1 MQTPP
6 KSPNIMPE
14 ELPITTATTTT
25 KLPKKLT
32 LVPLVFLI
40 YFEVAG
46 GPYGEEPAVQAAGP
60 LYALLGFLIFPFIWS
75 IPEALITAELSTAYP
90 GNGGFVIWADRAFGP
105 FFGSL
110 MGSWK
115 FLSGVINIAAFPVLC
130 IDYMKKVLPVLDSG
144 WPRKIA
150 ILISTLILSF
160 VNYTGLTIVGYVAVV
175 LGQKGVK
182 KDWTLFFNTLFWNLN
197 FWDSVSTLAGEVDK
211 PQKTFPVALFVAVI
225 FTCVSYLIPLF
236 AVTGAVS
243 VNQNEWESGFHA
255 TAAEIIAGKWLKYW
269 IEVGAVLSAVGL
281 FEAQLSSCVYQLL
294 GMADLGF
301 LPTFFA
307 KRSKWFNTP
316 WVGILLSTLITIGVS
331 YMNFA
336 DIISSANFLYSLG
349 MLLEFASFIWLR
361 KKLPEL
367 KRPYKIPMRL
377 PGLVIMCLIPSGFLV
392 LIMVIATKIVYLVS
406 GLMTVGAIGC
416 TLAGEVDKPQK
427 IFPLALFVAVIFTCL
442 SYFIPLFAVIGAVSV
457 NQSEWESGFH
467 ATAAEMIAGR
477 WLKYWIEVGA
487 TLSAIGLFE
496 AQLSST
502 AFQLLGMA
510 DLGFLPNFFAK
521 RSKWFN
527 TPWVGILLSTLIIL
541 GEIARIEETL
551 QDSNEAA
558 RIGDN
563 VLNTICVLSA
573 HNGNCYKDCLFV
585 AGGPYGEEPAVQA
598 AGPLYALLGFLIF
611 PFIWS
616 IPEALITAELSTAY
630 PGNGGFVIW
639 ADRAFGPFFGSLM
652 GSWKFLSGV
661 INIAAFPVL
670 CIDYMK
676 KVLPV
681 LDSDSSHRWLSLGQ
695 KGVKKDWTLFFNT
708 LFWNLNF
715 WDSVSTLAGEV
726 DKPQKTFPVALFV
739 AVIFTCVS
747 YLIPLFAV
755 TGAVSVNQNE
765 WESGFHATAAEI
777 IAGKWLKYWI
787 EVGAVLSAVGL
798 FEAQLSSCVYQLL
811 GMADLGFLPTFFA
824 KRSKWFNTPWVG
836 ILLSTLITIG
846 VSYMNFADIISS
858 ANFLYSLGML
868 LEFASFIWLRK
879 KLPELKRPY
888 KIPMRLPGLVIM
900 CLIPSGFLVLI
911 MVIAT
916 KIVYLVSGL
925 MTVGAIGCEW
935 ESGFHATAAEMIA
948 GRWLK
953 YWIEVGATLSAIG
966 LFEAQLSSTAFQLLG
981 MADLGFLPNFF
992 AKRNVIRI
1000 CIFSLVEKEIARI
1013 EETLQDSNEAA
1024 RIGDNVLNTIC
1035 VLSAHNGNC
1044 YKDCLFGEWLDDW
1057 EPLDGISL

>member
-175 LGQKGVK
+175 LGIVSLSPFIIMSLIAIPKIHPHRWLSLGQKGVK

-236 AVTGAVS
+236 AVIGAVS

-316 WVGILLSTLITIGVS
+316 WVGVLLSTLITIGVS
-331 YMNFA
+331 YMNFT

-392 LIMVIATKIVYLVS
+392 LIMLIATKIVYLVS
-406 GLMTVGAIGC
+406 GLMTVGAIGWYFLMKFC
-416 TLAGEVDKPQK
+416 KSKKFFKYSSGE
-427 IFPLALFVAVIFTCL
+427 AV
-442 SYFIPLFAVIGAVSV
+442 
-457 NQSEWESGFH
+457 
-467 ATAAEMIAGR
+467 
-477 WLKYWIEVGA
+477 
-487 TLSAIGLFE
+487 
-496 AQLSST
+496 
-502 AFQLLGMA
+502 
-510 DLGFLPNFFAK
+510 
-521 RSKWFN
+521 
-527 TPWVGILLSTLIIL
+527 
-541 GEIARIEETL
+541 EE
-551 QDSNEAA
+551 
-558 RIGDN
+558 
-563 VLNTICVLSA
+563 
-573 HNGNCYKDCLFV
+573 
-585 AGGPYGEEPAVQA
+585 
-598 AGPLYALLGFLIF
+598 
-611 PFIWS
+611 
-616 IPEALITAELSTAY
+616 
-630 PGNGGFVIW
+630 
-639 ADRAFGPFFGSLM
+639 
-652 GSWKFLSGV
+652 
-661 INIAAFPVL
+661 
-670 CIDYMK
+670 
-676 KVLPV
+676 
-681 LDSDSSHRWLSLGQ
+681 
-695 KGVKKDWTLFFNT
+695 
-708 LFWNLNF
+708 
-715 WDSVSTLAGEV
+715 
-726 DKPQKTFPVALFV
+726 
-739 AVIFTCVS
+739 
-747 YLIPLFAV
+747 
-755 TGAVSVNQNE
+755 
-765 WESGFHATAAEI
+765 
-777 IAGKWLKYWI
+777 
-787 EVGAVLSAVGL
+787 
-798 FEAQLSSCVYQLL
+798 
-811 GMADLGFLPTFFA
+811 
-824 KRSKWFNTPWVG
+824 
-836 ILLSTLITIG
+836 
-846 VSYMNFADIISS
+846 
-858 ANFLYSLGML
+858 
-868 LEFASFIWLRK
+868 
-879 KLPELKRPY
+879 
-888 KIPMRLPGLVIM
+888 
-900 CLIPSGFLVLI
+900 
-911 MVIAT
+911 
-916 KIVYLVSGL
+916 
-925 MTVGAIGCEW
+925 
-935 ESGFHATAAEMIA
+935 
-948 GRWLK
+948 
-953 YWIEVGATLSAIG
+953 
-966 LFEAQLSSTAFQLLG
+966 
-981 MADLGFLPNFF
+981 
-992 AKRNVIRI
+992 
-1000 CIFSLVEKEIARI
+1000 
-1013 EETLQDSNEAA
+1013 
-1024 RIGDNVLNTIC
+1024 
-1035 VLSAHNGNC
+1035 
-1044 YKDCLFGEWLDDW
+1044 
-1057 EPLDGISL
+1057 